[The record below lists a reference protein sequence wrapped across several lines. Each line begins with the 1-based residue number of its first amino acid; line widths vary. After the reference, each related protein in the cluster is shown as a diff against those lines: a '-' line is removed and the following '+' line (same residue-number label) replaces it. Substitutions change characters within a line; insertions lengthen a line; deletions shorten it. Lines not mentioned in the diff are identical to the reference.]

1 MTDTLLARLEAES
14 AIRRLVGLYCD
25 AVNRR
30 DPEAAAQLFAPDAAI
45 RIADFPGISGAEAI
59 REGFRQTFGLHAFLR
74 QQCDV
79 ALIDVAG
86 DTAKARLSVFEAAQ
100 REGDDA
106 LSLIFGFYE
115 DGYVR
120 LAEGWRFHTRR
131 YVLQYRCLADVAKSQ
146 LSEVVLAPFA
156 ADRHDAAQ
164 D

>member
-1 MTDTLLARLEAES
+1 MTNLLARLEAES

-30 DPEAAAQLFAPDAAI
+30 DPEAAGLLFAPDAAI

-86 DTAKARLSVFEAAQ
+86 DTAKARLSVLEAAQ
-100 REGDDA
+100 REGEEA

-115 DGYVR
+115 DEYVR
-120 LAEGWRFHTRR
+120 LGEGWRFWRRR
-131 YVLQYRCLADVAKSQ
+131 YFLQSRSRVAVEKIQVAGALELGFGFS
-146 LSEVVLAPFA
+146 V
-156 ADRHDAAQ
+156 
-164 D
+164 

>member
-1 MTDTLLARLEAES
+1 MTDSLLARLEAES

-30 DPEAAAQLFAPDAAI
+30 DPEAAGRLFAPDAAI

-74 QQCDV
+74 QQCDM

-86 DTAKARLSVFEAAQ
+86 DHAKARLSVFEAAQ
-100 REGDDA
+100 REGEEA

-115 DGYVR
+115 DDYVR
-120 LAEGWRFHTRR
+120 LAEGWRFWRRR
-131 YVLQYRCLADVAKSQ
+131 YFMQSRSRVAVEKIQ
-146 LSEVVLAPFA
+146 VAGALDLEFGFIA
-156 ADRHDAAQ
+156 
-164 D
+164 